1 MAPTKSH
8 DNFIAQLENAIISLL
23 DYCHKNDWAGFDP
36 FDGLNSRV
44 FIALPFLHNRLCR
57 LILIQSMKRSPI
69 NLRRILLV
77 PKNQNPKGIALFCSS
92 LFKLSSLQLLEHD
105 DHILHLLR
113 RLIDLRSQKQPYYCW
128 GYNFDWQNRA
138 FFLPKF
144 EPNIICTTF
153 AGNAL
158 LDAYDKYADAKYL
171 DMAISAGQ
179 FLLQALNI
187 TTNKDGLCFSYTPFD
202 HGQVHNANLLGAA
215 YLARLYSIT
224 DKKELLDIALK
235 AVRFSVSRQNE
246 DGSWPYGESKRQQWV
261 DNFHTGYNL
270 VALKKFSEYTGD
282 ENFIDNIQRGFQFY
296 RKNFFTADGLPKYY
310 HNQLYP
316 IDIHSIAYSIITL
329 AELSTFDQTAMDFA
343 RLICKWGLQNMQSEE
358 GYFYYQQKRY
368 LKNKISYMRWSQ
380 AWMLYALTHLAQA
393 LHPEYIVTS
402 E

>member
-44 FIALPFLHNRLCR
+44 FIALPFLQNRLCR

-105 DHILHLLR
+105 DHILPLLR

-158 LDAYDKYADAKYL
+158 LDAYDKYADARYL

-246 DGSWPYGESKRQQWV
+246 DGAWPYGENKRQQWV

-270 VALKKFSEYTGD
+270 VALKE
-282 ENFIDNIQRGFQFY
+282 IQ
-296 RKNFFTADGLPKYY
+296 
-310 HNQLYP
+310 
-316 IDIHSIAYSIITL
+316 
-329 AELSTFDQTAMDFA
+329 
-343 RLICKWGLQNMQSEE
+343 
-358 GYFYYQQKRY
+358 
-368 LKNKISYMRWSQ
+368 
-380 AWMLYALTHLAQA
+380 
-393 LHPEYIVTS
+393 
-402 E
+402 